1 MAQILNLLLIEYKK
15 VKNVIKRKTVEV
27 NDEQNATHQ
36 ESITEVENII
46 ASQVKKFYKS
56 SNLSVNT

>member
-1 MAQILNLLLIEYKK
+1 MAQILNFLLIEYKK

-27 NDEQNATHQ
+27 NDKQNATHQ

-46 ASQVKKFYKS
+46 ASQIKKF
-56 SNLSVNT
+56 